1 MPNMLSHAVK
11 LLNKGY
17 IPLRVASGT
26 KAAKNPGWSSEIPTD
41 ISVHR
46 DFARDSNLGVRCGDT
61 HPDGT
66 CLLAIDV
73 DVDDAELFRCVE
85 HAIGDKTV
93 PVKRGKK
100 GGTYFVRLDYEQK
113 SCKIQLVRDGKK
125 VNAIDVLCK
134 GAQTVV
140 PPSVHPDTSL
150 PYRWIAGQQLQDVD
164 YRALP
169 VFGQA
174 LLDEIRGF
182 CKDPSD
188 PIVALND
195 MEWRGIG
202 GGGNTHDVCVR
213 AVASMVSRKWADEDI
228 HQRIQRA
235 KRVACEAAAM
245 PFNWPESQKVIQEWI
260 ESSRAKGFGAP
271 PRKQKRPS
279 HGSIADA
286 FFPQAINHFLFD
298 RERGCWYFFDGICWR
313 SQNDFRLRNAID
325 LFMSAELRDS
335 QIISGVER
343 SLRDRPDFTMRQ
355 GDWDPDP
362 QLLNTPAGTVDLK
375 TGDLR
380 GADPADLI
388 TRCTAVSPASS
399 CDGALWVTKVAE
411 WIGED
416 SLELGYFQKLAGLF
430 LAGGNPEACLLLW
443 IGPGGDGKSVI
454 TNTFRH
460 ILGDYARTS
469 TDTAFLDTRQSQH
482 HEEIAWLVGARL
494 VLVNEVNGSLPW
506 NDARIKA
513 VTGGESQSA
522 SFKGGHLFEYQPEYK
537 LLITGNEP
545 PSLRSVGPEFRRRFH
560 VLKFTRGVANP
571 DAHLPEKLRAEAGLI
586 LRWMIDGAVRYFNEG
601 LEPSPAVKA
610 ATVEYFEENDTIQQ
624 WLDERAILGVD
635 FVEKGALAYGDYQE
649 WAHQQGFSHPLTR
662 NKFSSKLKA
671 KGILSATHHYV
682 GENNSVRCYLG
693 VKLRDQPLF

>member
-286 FFPQAINHFLFD
+286 FSPKRSTISCSIGSA
-298 RERGCWYFFDGICWR
+298 GAGI
-313 SQNDFRLRNAID
+313 
-325 LFMSAELRDS
+325 
-335 QIISGVER
+335 
-343 SLRDRPDFTMRQ
+343 SL
-355 GDWDPDP
+355 
-362 QLLNTPAGTVDLK
+362 
-375 TGDLR
+375 
-380 GADPADLI
+380 
-388 TRCTAVSPASS
+388 TAS
-399 CDGALWVTKVAE
+399 
-411 WIGED
+411 
-416 SLELGYFQKLAGLF
+416 
-430 LAGGNPEACLLLW
+430 AGGPKTIFASAMRSIYLCR
-443 IGPGGDGKSVI
+443 PSFA
-454 TNTFRH
+454 T
-460 ILGDYARTS
+460 ARS
-469 TDTAFLDTRQSQH
+469 SAASNVHSGTDR
-482 HEEIAWLVGARL
+482 
-494 VLVNEVNGSLPW
+494 
-506 NDARIKA
+506 
-513 VTGGESQSA
+513 
-522 SFKGGHLFEYQPEYK
+522 
-537 LLITGNEP
+537 
-545 PSLRSVGPEFRRRFH
+545 
-560 VLKFTRGVANP
+560 
-571 DAHLPEKLRAEAGLI
+571 I
-586 LRWMIDGAVRYFNEG
+586 LRCDKVI
-601 LEPSPAVKA
+601 
-610 ATVEYFEENDTIQQ
+610 
-624 WLDERAILGVD
+624 
-635 FVEKGALAYGDYQE
+635 
-649 WAHQQGFSHPLTR
+649 
-662 NKFSSKLKA
+662 
-671 KGILSATHHYV
+671 GIPTH
-682 GENNSVRCYLG
+682 SC
-693 VKLRDQPLF
+693 